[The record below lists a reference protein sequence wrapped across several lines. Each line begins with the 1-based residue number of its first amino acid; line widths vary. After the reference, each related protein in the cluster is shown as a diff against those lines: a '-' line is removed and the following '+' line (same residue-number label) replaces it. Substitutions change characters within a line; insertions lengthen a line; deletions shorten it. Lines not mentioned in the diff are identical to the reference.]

1 MQNSSHVERPH
12 TERWAY
18 RWLYSGRM
26 FEWATWLFPIL
37 GRRGFNFIGQTVAW
51 IYAVNQPGIRKIV
64 QANIALLQK
73 SPVTEKSARRVF
85 VNFGKTMADYLSIAA
100 MSKEQAR
107 KLTLERVNFHH
118 LEKATANGRG
128 VILVTGHF
136 GFFELGGAIL
146 GDLGYKV
153 AIATLPE
160 PTSALTEWRAEWRA
174 RWGAKTIAVGADP
187 FSSLAIVRAL
197 SEGHCMAVLADRPID
212 DSGIPIDLPNGQIP
226 FSTSPALLSWM
237 TGCDVLPA
245 AIVRLPNGNYRI
257 TTKAPISVRRV
268 PHDQRNEEISRC
280 TQAIAAS
287 LFEEITAA
295 PEQWYQ
301 FIPVSC
307 EKSPS

>member
-1 MQNSSHVERPH
+1 MQNSHNEERPH

-26 FEWATWLFPIL
+26 FEWATRLYPFL
-37 GRRGFNFIGQTVAW
+37 GRRGFNIIGRTIAW
-51 IYAVNQPGIRKIV
+51 IYAATQPGIRRIV
-64 QANIALLQK
+64 QDNIALLQK
-73 SPVTEKSARRVF
+73 SPVTERDARNVF

-100 MSKEQAR
+100 MTKEEAR
-107 KLTLERVNFHH
+107 TLSTERVNFHH
-118 LEKATANGRG
+118 LEKATANGKG

-136 GFFELGGAIL
+136 GFFELGGSIL

-160 PTSALTEWRAEWRA
+160 PSSALTEWRAAWRS

-197 SEGHCMAVLADRPID
+197 ADGHCMAVLADRPID
-212 DSGIPIDLPNGQIP
+212 ESGIPIKLPNGEIL

-245 AIVRLPNGNYRI
+245 AIVRLPDGKYRI

-268 PHDQRNEEISRC
+268 PHDERDEEISRC
-280 TQAIAAS
+280 TRAIAES
-287 LFEEITAA
+287 LFEEITSD

-307 EKSPS
+307 EKPTS